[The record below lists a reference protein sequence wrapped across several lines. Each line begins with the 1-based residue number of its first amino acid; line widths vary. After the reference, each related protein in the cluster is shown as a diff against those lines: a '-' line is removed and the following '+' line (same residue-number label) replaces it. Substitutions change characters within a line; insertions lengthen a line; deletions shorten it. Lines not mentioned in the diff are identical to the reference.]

1 MKTNSHRID
10 PEEVVLAALTI
21 LGAIMLVIGII
32 TMAGCASAPEVQ
44 VTAARCDVAHTDE
57 IAAAV
62 RCELEMVIED
72 ELARATIETTLEDE
86 PADRCIVGELR
97 YGTWV
102 LGGLFVHPV
111 SAEECDGAPFGFG
124 AADRPAS
131 TGAQS
136 GQ

>member
-1 MKTNSHRID
+1 MQIEYRLKPD
-10 PEEVVLAALTI
+10 PWAALIT
-21 LGAIMLVIGII
+21 LALMLVALVIVVVVG
-32 TMAGCASAPEVQ
+32 GCASAPDVQ
-44 VTAARCDVAHTDE
+44 VTAARCDVEHTDE

-62 RCELEMVIED
+62 RCEIELVIED

-97 YGTWV
+97 YGSWV

-124 AADRPAS
+124 AADRPVS
-131 TGAQS
+131 Q
-136 GQ
+136 